1 MSNFNN
7 SIQDTADRMQRLSHD
22 RTMENLKRQETNST
36 MNVSLATQ
44 QLAQEQH
51 KANEIQLETIKIL
64 QEQQQ
69 ELKRRN
75 EILESDIKSTNKYNK
90 LMLCLTIISTLIAL
104 GAMIAAFMK

>member
-1 MSNFNN
+1 MPNFNN
-7 SIQDTADRMQRLSHD
+7 SIQDTVDRMQQQSHD
-22 RTMENLKRQETNST
+22 RTMESLKRQEMNST
-36 MNVSLATQ
+36 MNVALATQ

-75 EILESDIKSTNKYNK
+75 EILESDIKNTNKYNK

-104 GAMIAAFMK
+104 GAMIAAFLK